1 MEITSKMTFLHV
13 TVASSAWIGLNDLQT
28 TNFYQWADNS
38 DVTFTGW
45 DAGQPVAAPGVE
57 QHCIALNREVSPSG
71 TFSCHLQSG

>member
-1 MEITSKMTFLHV
+1 MTFLHV